1 VSSKPLMKPPGVR
14 LVLIGSAIA
23 LALSG
28 FGVFSYT
35 ILRPSP
41 SPSTDTIASP
51 SPNDAPDAISALG
64 RLEPEG
70 GVVKVA
76 APSAFG
82 TARVSKVL
90 VKEGMQVRANQPLAV
105 MDQGDTLYASL
116 MQAEAQV
123 KEAETKLAQV
133 QAGAKP
139 GDINAQRANVLR
151 ANAEIPKAEAELL
164 KATAEL
170 RNAQLEY
177 DRYRQLFKDGAITEL
192 DLQNRQLTRDTRAQ
206 QQDQARQALEQAKL
220 ALEQAKQ
227 ELSSVAEVRPT
238 DIQQAQAQVNVAM
251 ANFQKAKTELDK
263 AIVRSPID
271 GQVLKIHADPG
282 EVVGNDGIVELGK
295 TRQMY
300 AVAEVDENYIG
311 KVQPGQRAKIT
322 SYAFLG
328 DMMGTV
334 DKVGL
339 QIRKNEVLNTDPVDK
354 TDTRIVEV
362 KIKLDDSQKVAGLTN
377 LQVKVAIAP

>member
-1 VSSKPLMKPPGVR
+1 MSSKPLMKPTGVR
-14 LVLIGSAIA
+14 VVLIGSAIA

-28 FGVFSYT
+28 FGIFSYA
-35 ILRPSP
+35 ILRPSS
-41 SPSTDTIASP
+41 SPSTAIASP
-51 SPNDAPDAISALG
+51 SPNDDPDAISALG

-70 GVVKVA
+70 GVVKIA

-82 TARVSKVL
+82 TARVSKML

-151 ANAEIPKAEAELL
+151 SNAEIPKAEAELL
-164 KATAEL
+164 KANAEL

-177 DRYRQLFKDGAITEL
+177 DRYRQLFKDGAVTEL

-220 ALEQAKQ
+220 ALEQSRQ

-263 AIVRSPID
+263 AIVRAPIE
-271 GQVLKIHADPG
+271 GQVLKVHADPG
-282 EVVGNDGIVELGK
+282 EVVGNDGIIELGR

-311 KVQPGQRAKIT
+311 KVQPGQRATIT
-322 SYAFLG
+322 SYAFPG
-328 DMMGTV
+328 EMTGTV

>member
-1 VSSKPLMKPPGVR
+1 MSSKPLMKPTGVR
-14 LVLIGSAIA
+14 VVLIGSAIA

-28 FGVFSYT
+28 FGIFSYM
-35 ILRPSP
+35 ILRSSP
-41 SPSTDTIASP
+41 SPSTTIASP

-70 GVVKVA
+70 GVVKIA

-82 TARVSKVL
+82 TSRVSKML
-90 VKEGMQVRANQPLAV
+90 VKEGMQVKANQPLVV
-105 MDQGDTLYASL
+105 MDEGDTLYASL

-133 QAGAKP
+133 KAGAKP
-139 GDINAQRANVLR
+139 GDINAQRANALR

-164 KATAEL
+164 KSGAEL
-170 RNAQLEY
+170 KNAQLEY
-177 DRYRQLFKDGAITEL
+177 DRYIKLFKDGAVTEL
-192 DLQNRQLTRDTRAQ
+192 DLQNRQLVRDTKAQ
-206 QQDQARQALEQAKL
+206 QQEQARQALEQAKL
-220 ALEQAKQ
+220 AFEQTKQ

-263 AIVRSPID
+263 AIVRAPID
-271 GQVLKIHADPG
+271 GQVLKVHADPG
-282 EVVGNDGIVELGK
+282 EVVGNDGIMELGR

-322 SYAFLG
+322 SYAFPG
-328 DMMGTV
+328 EMMGTV

>member
-1 VSSKPLMKPPGVR
+1 MSSKPLMKPTGVR
-14 LVLIGSAIA
+14 VVLIGSAIA

-28 FGVFSYT
+28 FGIFSYM
-35 ILRPSP
+35 ILRSSP
-41 SPSTDTIASP
+41 SPSTTIASP

-70 GVVKVA
+70 GVVKIA

-82 TARVSKVL
+82 TSRVSKML
-90 VKEGMQVRANQPLAV
+90 VKEGMQVKANQPLVV
-105 MDQGDTLYASL
+105 MDEGDTLYASL

-139 GDINAQRANVLR
+139 GDINAQRANALR

-164 KATAEL
+164 KSGAEL
-170 RNAQLEY
+170 KNAQLEY
-177 DRYRQLFKDGAITEL
+177 DRYVKLFKDGAVTEL
-192 DLQNRQLTRDTRAQ
+192 DLQNRQLVRDTKAQ
-206 QQDQARQALEQAKL
+206 QQEQARQALEQAKL
-220 ALEQAKQ
+220 AFEQTKQ

-263 AIVRSPID
+263 AIVRAPID
-271 GQVLKIHADPG
+271 GQVLKVHADPG
-282 EVVGNDGIVELGK
+282 EVVGNDGIMELGR

-322 SYAFLG
+322 SYAFPG
-328 DMMGTV
+328 EMMGTV

>member
-1 VSSKPLMKPPGVR
+1 MSSKPLMKPTGVR
-14 LVLIGSAIA
+14 VVLIGSAIA

-28 FGVFSYT
+28 FGIFSYA

-41 SPSTDTIASP
+41 SPSATIASP
-51 SPNDAPDAISALG
+51 SPNDAPDEISALG

-70 GVVKVA
+70 GVVKIA

-82 TARVSKVL
+82 TARVSKML

-105 MDQGDTLYASL
+105 MDEGDTLYASL

-139 GDINAQRANVLR
+139 GDINAQQANVLR
-151 ANAEIPKAEAELL
+151 ANAEIPKAGAELL
-164 KATAEL
+164 KANAEL
-170 RNAQLEY
+170 RNAQSEY
-177 DRYRQLFKDGAITEL
+177 DRYRKLFKDGAVTEL
-192 DLQNRQLTRDTRAQ
+192 DLQNRQLIRDTKAQ
-206 QQDQARQALEQAKL
+206 QQDQARQALEQAKI
-220 ALEQAKQ
+220 AFEQTKQ

-238 DIQQAQAQVNVAM
+238 DIQQAKAQVNVAM
-251 ANFQKAKTELDK
+251 ANFQKAKTDLDK
-263 AIVRSPID
+263 AIVRAPID
-271 GQVLKIHADPG
+271 GQVLKVHADPG
-282 EVVGNDGIVELGK
+282 EVVGNDGIMELGR

-322 SYAFLG
+322 SYAFPG
-328 DMMGTV
+328 EMMGTV

-362 KIKLDDSQKVAGLTN
+362 KIKLDDSQRVAGLTN
-377 LQVKVAIAP
+377 LQVKVAIVP

>member
-1 VSSKPLMKPPGVR
+1 MKPSGVR

-28 FGVFSYT
+28 FGIFSYA

-41 SPSTDTIASP
+41 SPSTTIASP
-51 SPNDAPDAISALG
+51 SPNDSPDSISALG

-70 GVVKVA
+70 GVIKIA

-82 TARVSKVL
+82 TARVSKML

-105 MDQGDTLYASL
+105 MDEGDTLYASL
-116 MQAEAQV
+116 MQAEAEV

-151 ANAEIPKAEAELL
+151 ANAEIPKSEAELL
-164 KATAEL
+164 KANAEL
-170 RNAQLEY
+170 RNAQSEY
-177 DRYRQLFKDGAITEL
+177 DRYRQLFKDGAVTEL
-192 DLQNRQLTRDTRAQ
+192 DLQNRQLVRDTKAQ

-220 ALEQAKQ
+220 ALEQTRQ

-238 DIQQAQAQVNVAM
+238 DIQQARAQVNVAM

-263 AIVRSPID
+263 AIVRAPID
-271 GQVLKIHADPG
+271 GQVLKVHADPG
-282 EVVGNDGIVELGK
+282 EVVGNDGIMELGK

-311 KVQPGQRAKIT
+311 KVQPGQRATIT
-322 SYAFLG
+322 SYAFPG
-328 DMMGTV
+328 EMMGTV

-362 KIKLDDSQKVAGLTN
+362 KIRLDDSQRVAGLTN
-377 LQVKVAIAP
+377 LQIKVAIAP